1 MAIQNIY
8 IRTRQRGPYPESNK
22 QFLDAIQQR
31 IIDYQAIV
39 TGHDR
44 PLAQFA
50 VLKQPPPRQATGGA
64 AHAAHEEPAAPARGS
79 VSVSKAAEGVGGGK
93 TGSVGH
99 GVGTSCRGKGNKDT
113 SMSGSG
119 AEFSMASVEGAK
131 AHGASLTR
139 AGMS

>member
-1 MAIQNIY
+1 MRSPVVACARRSAPGGSHVRRAIGWQTLFRHETESKDRTRQLGEIKMAIQNIY

-79 VSVSKAAEGVGGGK
+79 
-93 TGSVGH
+93 
-99 GVGTSCRGKGNKDT
+99 
-113 SMSGSG
+113 
-119 AEFSMASVEGAK
+119 
-131 AHGASLTR
+131 
-139 AGMS
+139 